1 MTRRTIDPN
10 DPMQLAVQVS
20 LRMPFWYR
28 AQLLD
33 EARHAG
39 TTVPLLCLDA
49 IERVYKP
56 DPPK

>member
-1 MTRRTIDPN
+1 MTRRAIDHT
-10 DPMQLAVQVS
+10 DPTQLAVQVS

-28 AQLLD
+28 AQLMK
-33 EARHAG
+33 EAHDAN

-56 DPPK
+56 APPK